1 MSYIDFHCHL
11 DLYPD
16 FPAAVK
22 AAEAAGVYT
31 LAVTTTP
38 QAWPRN
44 AELTRG
50 TNFVR
55 AALGLHP
62 QLAAQFPKDVALWD
76 SYLEQTRYI
85 GEVGLDAGPRYYKS
99 FELQKEIF
107 THVLRRCS
115 SAPERK
121 ILSIHSVRA
130 ADAVLSALEKELT
143 PIAHSVVMH
152 WFTGSP
158 SALKHAVA
166 MGCYFSVNEQML
178 KSERGRETIASIPLD
193 RLLTETDGPFTGH
206 GERPAAPNDM
216 PVILGEV
223 ANHLRLNP
231 ETLRS
236 LLLENMK
243 RLLA

>member
-1 MSYIDFHCHL
+1 LSYIDFHCHL

-22 AAEAAGVYT
+22 AAESAGVYT

-50 TNFVR
+50 MKFVR
-55 AALGLHP
+55 AALGHHP
-62 QLAAQFPKDVALWD
+62 QLAAQFPKDVSLWD
-76 SYLEQTRYI
+76 SYLEQTRYV

-107 THVLRRCS
+107 THVLKQCS

-143 PIAHSVVMH
+143 PVANSVVLH

-158 SALKHAVA
+158 SALKRAVA
-166 MGCYFSVNEQML
+166 MGCYFSLNEQML
-178 KSERGRETIASIPLD
+178 KTDSGRATIATIPLD
-193 RLLTETDGPFTGH
+193 RLLTETDGPFTSH
-206 GERPAAPNDM
+206 RDRPAVPSDM
-216 PVILGEV
+216 PVIVGEV
-223 ANHLRLNP
+223 ASHLRFNS
-231 ETLRS
+231 ETLHS

>member
-50 TNFVR
+50 MKFVR

-62 QLAAQFPKDVALWD
+62 QLAAQFPNNVALWD

-143 PIAHSVVMH
+143 PIAHSVVLH

-158 SALKHAVA
+158 SALKRAVA

-193 RLLTETDGPFTGH
+193 RLLTETDGPFTSH
-206 GERPAAPNDM
+206 GERPVAPSDM